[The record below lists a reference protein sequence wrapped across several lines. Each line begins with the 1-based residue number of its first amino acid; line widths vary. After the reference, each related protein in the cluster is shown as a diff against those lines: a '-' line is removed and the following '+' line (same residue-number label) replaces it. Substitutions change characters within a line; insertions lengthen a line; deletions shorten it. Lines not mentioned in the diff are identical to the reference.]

1 MGPITLPNVRSS
13 SDITIKARLKD
24 GGMYIAW
31 STLSDIKAYI
41 FSDAQ
46 KAVAGRCAV
55 SIDSGDDTILVC
67 EYSATKPQYPGVNSL
82 VVRATYFGRIKT
94 YDVKA
99 INIVPRTSNV
109 SGNIVLDDPVVDLEL
124 EVTDIS
130 SSLLDMAV
138 RLAFQAV
145 DEVDQA
151 LITHTGP
158 EGKSA
163 YRVAVDNGFVGTE
176 QEWLASLVGPEGPR
190 GQRGQTGERGPAG
203 VTGAEVS
210 VSESTGTPHA
220 EITVINGI
228 LSLVLDGLKGETGP
242 QGSIGP
248 QGPAGATGE
257 RGPAGVTSAEVT
269 VLNSSG
275 TPAASATVVNGVL
288 KIVISGIKGDQGN
301 SGYSGAAGEL
311 EVVNSRYQG
320 GATAAWS
327 AEQGK
332 LLSEEVD
339 NRLSNVSEMT
349 PISTVVGK
357 FFHNDGERTNASM
370 EYKLY
375 SVLPGGHYAFSGV
388 FHHLTSTIQF
398 VRWLDAN
405 QQNISGAGYHAA
417 GESADAVYE
426 DQIIVAPATAVYAA
440 FNIQINQAQYSSF
453 KVLDPIDFDQL
464 QDDVDENTAGVSNLT
479 GAVDELEDTVTEIN
493 ETVSKKVDILMTPVS
508 DVTGE
513 FINNS
518 GAVRENSKTGYRRYN
533 VEGGKT
539 YAFSGKFTAGYNIR
553 YFAIYQSDGTFIR
566 TTSEFPTDTT
576 AYYQQEITMPSN
588 AGYVLMNYLLSNAAA
603 FTFSS
608 VGRELIS
615 SAVLEQRID
624 AIAGVSENSMKVHV
638 YSMNPAGDEP
648 FFYVRSKY
656 NETKDII
663 VRYGI
668 NYNSLIRPGSAY
680 VGDKNLSDTELMTSA
695 NLASSHSD
703 STAPLFNS
711 TNYWHLFA
719 QHGYVVPTI
728 GNTAGMT
735 SSDVGAVWEDQNSRR
750 YTIGSVSAST
760 ITLLPVFYEDANGHT
775 TRGWKTPD
783 SAAITSLTHVSGGV
797 IEGTFSVSNYTN
809 IQLRP
814 LMVHTNRKLFVNGSE
829 IKSAG
834 DYLCS
839 SFTANESQIGYDPS
853 TVLSWF
859 PINFTGAQV
868 MAEFTWSYNFCGA
881 NCAVNTTI
889 NILREVE
896 CASYGA
902 TQQQFFYDV
911 TRNGNTYKAM
921 FLIPKAANDLD
932 MPFNSP
938 SSSSPSKQFYRDS
951 SLKDV
956 NDPIDRLV
964 AYLYDDENDD
974 YIVGMAA
981 GLSLVSGD
989 TVREKRI
996 TNLAMGN
1003 GNYNKHFRVG
1013 SLSPD
1018 NRNKFYIAAVNTGQ
1032 FADNQYYF
1040 PVGYFKEIN
1049 YYVSYFDPA
1058 ENPGQVYWYKDGSRY
1073 VVYMHC
1079 QEALTNAAIKLPEI
1093 MEGLSLSIVEKTD
1106 GATLLSSSVQN
1117 GKVFVSFTDA
1127 ANYLVAIVK

>member
-1 MGPITLPNVRSS
+1 M
-13 SDITIKARLKD
+13 
-24 GGMYIAW
+24 
-31 STLSDIKAYI
+31 
-41 FSDAQ
+41 
-46 KAVAGRCAV
+46 
-55 SIDSGDDTILVC
+55 
-67 EYSATKPQYPGVNSL
+67 
-82 VVRATYFGRIKT
+82 
-94 YDVKA
+94 
-99 INIVPRTSNV
+99 
-109 SGNIVLDDPVVDLEL
+109 
-124 EVTDIS
+124 
-130 SSLLDMAV
+130 
-138 RLAFQAV
+138 
-145 DEVDQA
+145 
-151 LITHTGP
+151 
-158 EGKSA
+158 
-163 YRVAVDNGFVGTE
+163 
-176 QEWLASLVGPEGPR
+176 
-190 GQRGQTGERGPAG
+190 
-203 VTGAEVS
+203 
-210 VSESTGTPHA
+210 
-220 EITVINGI
+220 
-228 LSLVLDGLKGETGP
+228 
-242 QGSIGP
+242 
-248 QGPAGATGE
+248 
-257 RGPAGVTSAEVT
+257 
-269 VLNSSG
+269 
-275 TPAASATVVNGVL
+275 
-288 KIVISGIKGDQGN
+288 
-301 SGYSGAAGEL
+301 
-311 EVVNSRYQG
+311 
-320 GATAAWS
+320 
-327 AEQGK
+327 
-332 LLSEEVD
+332 
-339 NRLSNVSEMT
+339 
-349 PISTVVGK
+349 
-357 FFHNDGERTNASM
+357 
-370 EYKLY
+370 
-375 SVLPGGHYAFSGV
+375 
-388 FHHLTSTIQF
+388 
-398 VRWLDAN
+398 WLDSN
-405 QQNISGAGYHAA
+405 QQIISGAGYHAA

-426 DQIIVAPATAVYAA
+426 NQIIVAPATAVYAA
-440 FNIQINQAQYSSF
+440 FNIQISQAQYSSF
-453 KVLDPIDFDQL
+453 KEYAAIDFNEL
-464 QDDVDENTAGVSNLT
+464 QHDVDDNTAAVSDLAGSVGNL
-479 GAVDELEDTVTEIN
+479 DNTVTEIN
-493 ETVSKKVDILMTPVS
+493 ETVSKETFVLLTPVS
-508 DVTGE
+508 DVQGE
-513 FINNS
+513 FAKNN
-518 GAVRENSKTGYRRYN
+518 GTLGENANVGYRKYN

-539 YAFSGKFTAGYNIR
+539 YAFSGHFTGGYDTIR
-553 YFAIYQSDGTFIR
+553 YFAIYKEDGTFIR
-566 TTSEFPTDTT
+566 STSEFPADTST
-576 AYYQQEITMPSN
+576 YYQERITMPEN
-588 AGYVLMNYLLSNAAA
+588 AGYVLMNYRLANAYA
-603 FTFSS
+603 FTFSKID
-608 VGRELIS
+608 REPIS
-615 SAVLEQRID
+615 SSVLEQRIN
-624 AIAGVSENSMKVHV
+624 AISGESDSSMKVHL
-638 YSMNPAGDEP
+638 YSMSPANGQN
-648 FFYVRSKY
+648 FLYIRTKY
-656 NETKDII
+656 NNAKDII
-663 VRYGI
+663 VLYKV
-668 NYNSLIRPGSAY
+668 NLNSLISPDKAY
-680 VGDKNLSDTELMTSA
+680 VGDKNLADTELMTSA
-695 NLASSHSD
+695 NLASSHTD

-735 SSDVGAVWEDQNSRR
+735 SADVGAVWEDQNSRR

-797 IEGTFSVSNYTN
+797 VEGTFSVSNYTN

-902 TQQQFFYDV
+902 TQQQTFYDV

-932 MPFNSP
+932 RPFNSP

-1003 GNYNKHFRVG
+1003 GNFNKHFRVG
-1013 SLSPD
+1013 SLSPE